1 MAAEDVHVP
10 FNEQQQTAT
19 DSIYIASE
27 LQAVSHDFLLNALL
41 RKRKVLSFK
50 TETFNPLLCCYLF

>member
-19 DSIYIASE
+19 DYVHSQWTTGYIPWFSAE
-27 LQAVSHDFLLNALL
+27 CAVKKEKGAQFQDWNF
-41 RKRKVLSFK
+41 
-50 TETFNPLLCCYLF
+50 

>member
-1 MAAEDVHVP
+1 M
-10 FNEQQQTAT
+10 FLSMSNNKQQQTM
-19 DSIYIASE
+19 YIASE
-27 LQAVSHDFLLNALL
+27 LQAVSHDFLLNVLL